1 MFSFVRRRPIAALFV
16 ATFVAVVA
24 AAGFAWTVAVPEV
37 GKPVEFA
44 GAPRGE
50 PLWTFG
56 FVGDTQQADDRLE
69 PLMATL
75 EKHDV
80 EFVLHLGDMVDEAT
94 SDLEWDRLTAAALK
108 HRIRLMPV
116 VGNHDVRR
124 DYADDGSSRFR
135 QYFPDLPNTFYHFR
149 HRGVNFLMLNSER
162 SFAAGSEQAEFLKW
176 HLEWNPGTAIVCLHR
191 PTFTA
196 SDRDRAAM
204 FNRRVWLH
212 GAVRN
217 GDVVAVLSGHNH
229 YYERTKPLDD
239 VTYLVSGGGGGALR
253 SVEEKGNDHTA
264 AIVGGKNHY
273 GLGRVYDDRIVV
285 ELRTLDDE
293 RLDEFALPLHP
304 AKHKQGGLHNRHSME
319 LPPLAEVPQYRR
331 EMLEARLRDRP
342 QMPRPW

>member
-1 MFSFVRRRPIAALFV
+1 MFSYVRQRPVAAS
-16 ATFVAVVA
+16 AVAVLIGFA
-24 AAGFAWTVAVPEV
+24 AASGYAWSVAIPQVGEPAAFATAPT
-37 GKPVEFA
+37 GK
-44 GAPRGE
+44 

-75 EKHDV
+75 ERYDV

-94 SDLEWDRLTAAALK
+94 SDLEWDRLLAAALK

-135 QYFPDLPNTFYHFR
+135 QYFPDLPNTFYHFH

-196 SDRDRAAM
+196 SDRDQVSM
-204 FNRRVWLH
+204 FSRRVWLH
-212 GAVRN
+212 GAVQG
-217 GDVVAVLSGHNH
+217 GDVTAVLSGHNH
-229 YYERTKPLDD
+229 YYERTKPLDG
-239 VTYLVSGGGGGALR
+239 VTYVVSGGGGGVLR
-253 SVEEKGNDHTA
+253 AVDETGNDHTA
-264 AIVGGKNHY
+264 ELAGGKNHY

-285 ELRTLDDE
+285 EIRTLDDE

-331 EMLEARLRDRP
+331 EVLEARLRDRP